1 MFSRSLWEWWDQL
14 PWGFWGLW
22 RHLQQRRG
30 AGDGAGGGSSK
41 KRAWKQRGEAE
52 TSDRALDWG
61 WEVIHNPLED
71 SKEPLFQ
78 SWQSLCL
85 DFLWESFPNYP
96 RSWGRGLIPENSSGA
111 KEKKI
116 PQLAARGPWTL
127 HKNLPSCREFGK
139 IFFFPSKYMIFAY
152 WDKSLKVETRADHF
166 EGMLPTCIYW
176 PCLSRGFFDRHWGG
190 VLINISRKVRGRMIL
205 QMLRGQ
211 KVLRHHRIG

>member
-85 DFLWESFPNYP
+85 GFLWESFPNYP

-116 PQLAARGPWTL
+116 PQLAAHGPWTL
-127 HKNLPSCREFGK
+127 HKNLSSCREFGK
-139 IFFFPSKYMIFAY
+139 IFFSPQNIWFLHIETSPWKWKPGQIILKECCQPVSTGPALAG
-152 WDKSLKVETRADHF
+152 DSLT
-166 EGMLPTCIYW
+166 GT
-176 PCLSRGFFDRHWGG
+176 GG
-190 VLINISRKVRGRMIL
+190 VF
-205 QMLRGQ
+205 
-211 KVLRHHRIG
+211 